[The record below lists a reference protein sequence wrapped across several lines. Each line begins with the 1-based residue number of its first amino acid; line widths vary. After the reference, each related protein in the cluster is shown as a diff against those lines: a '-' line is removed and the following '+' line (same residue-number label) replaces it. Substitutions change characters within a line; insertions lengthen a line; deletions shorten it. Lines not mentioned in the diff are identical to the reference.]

1 MRAGMVGIFTCLACD
16 VVNYFVNKPDSLNIK
31 QLWDCCVDGAKQA
44 AAIAIPTAACGII
57 INVVTQQTLVAVNL
71 SMLIR
76 SLGTS
81 YLFLVMCI
89 AILGSM
95 ILRMAMP
102 TVAAHLVGAILFVS
116 CIQPILLQTVLD
128 PSTANLCANM
138 FVFCYGIMAQI
149 IPPVCVWPR
158 TLLRESL
165 ERRYENRPEG

>member
-1 MRAGMVGIFTCLACD
+1 MVGIFTCLACD

-149 IPPVCVWPR
+149 IPPVCVASYTAAGIAGA
-158 TLLRESL
+158 TL
-165 ERRYENRPEG
+165 